1 MREIMCGIVGI
12 WNKNKESVSP
22 QLLTIMRD
30 SMLSRG
36 PDDSGIWINENIG
49 FAHRRLSILDL
60 SQLGHQPMIDEETG
74 TVIIHNGEVYNFS
87 EIKTE
92 LQSYGFSFK
101 NKTDTEVILKSY
113 IKWGTSCLK
122 KFNGMFSFAIWDPI
136 KGAMF
141 IARDR
146 LGIKPLFYYSH
157 DNVFIFASRLS
168 PLMKNQ
174 KCPKDIDEEAL
185 GYYLDV
191 GFIPAPLTILK
202 GVRKLE
208 PGHFLWVEK
217 NKISNNCY
225 WSLDSIEIDN
235 SLKSSNE
242 NELAERL
249 ESILTDSVRKR
260 LISDVPLGAF
270 LSGGVDSS
278 LIVALM
284 SKCSST
290 TPKTFTIGFDE
301 KEYNESLYARQIASH
316 LKTDHYDKIMTSND
330 LLSLLNDNTKHYD
343 EPLADC
349 SNLPTMMLSRFAKEN
364 VKVCLSGDG
373 GDEQFA
379 GYHSYFVPYYLR
391 HLFKL
396 NFKARTIMGAALSK
410 TGVHKLAL
418 LGDCLAKKNLL
429 DCFTFTHRLIQK
441 DIRQSIFRGGDI
453 EDLFSKRIS
462 QYNNLD
468 EISKFARL
476 DLAYYL
482 ADDILQKV
490 DVASMSCSLEVRVP
504 LLDYRIVEFTQKLP
518 LKFKLRGLKSK
529 YLLKRIASKHIP
541 QKLINRPKKGFV
553 APIDKWFRSS
563 LKNVVQDELSPN
575 QLKKFG
581 YFNHE
586 TINNLVNQH
595 LTNKKDNSKI
605 IWGLLSLLRWNNNFR
620 KL

>member
-1 MREIMCGIVGI
+1 MCGIVGI
-12 WNKNKESVSP
+12 WNKNNESVSP
-22 QLLTIMRD
+22 WLLTIMRD
-30 SMLSRG
+30 TMFSRG
-36 PDDSGIWINENIG
+36 PDDSGVWIKGNIG

-101 NKTDTEVILKSY
+101 SKTDTEVILKSY
-113 IKWGTSCLK
+113 KKWGVACLK

-136 KGAMF
+136 KRAIF

-146 LGIKPLFYYSH
+146 IGIKPLFYYSN

-168 PLMKNQ
+168 PLMRNKAI
-174 KCPKDIDEEAL
+174 PKDINEEAL
-185 GYYLDV
+185 GYYLDA

-202 GVRKLE
+202 GLRKLE

-217 NKISNNCY
+217 NSVSNKSY
-225 WSLDSIEIDN
+225 WSLDKIEIDN
-235 SLKSSNE
+235 SLESSNE
-242 NELAERL
+242 NALTEKL
-249 ESILTDSVRKR
+249 ETLLIDSVKKR

-270 LSGGVDSS
+270 LSGGIDSS

-284 SKCSST
+284 NKCSST
-290 TPKTFTIGFDE
+290 TPMTFTIGFDE
-301 KEYNESLYARQIASH
+301 KQYNESLYAKQIASY
-316 LKTDHYDKIMTSND
+316 LKTDHHDKIMTSND
-330 LLSLLNDNTKHYD
+330 LLSLFDDNAKYYD

-349 SNLPTMMLSRFAKEN
+349 SSLPTMMLSRFAKEK
-364 VKVCLSGDG
+364 VSVCLSGDG

-396 NFKARTIMGAALSK
+396 NFKARTIMGVALSK

-462 QYNNLD
+462 QYSNLD
-468 EISKFARL
+468 EISQFART
-476 DLAYYL
+476 DLNYYL
-482 ADDILQKV
+482 PDDILQKV
-490 DVASMSCSLEVRVP
+490 DVASMSCGLEVRVP
-504 LLDYRIVEFTQKLP
+504 LLDYRIVEFSQKLP
-518 LKFKLRGLKSK
+518 LKFKLKGMKTK
-529 YLLKRIASKHIP
+529 YLLKKVLSKHIP
-541 QKLINRPKKGFV
+541 QKLIDRPKRGFV
-553 APIDKWFRSS
+553 APINKWFRSS
-563 LKNVVQDELSPN
+563 LKDMVQDELSPN
-575 QLKKFG
+575 QLRKFG
-581 YFNHE
+581 YLNLE
-586 TINNLVNQH
+586 SVNNLVNQH

-605 IWGLLSLLRWNNNFR
+605 IWGLLSLLKWNNNFR